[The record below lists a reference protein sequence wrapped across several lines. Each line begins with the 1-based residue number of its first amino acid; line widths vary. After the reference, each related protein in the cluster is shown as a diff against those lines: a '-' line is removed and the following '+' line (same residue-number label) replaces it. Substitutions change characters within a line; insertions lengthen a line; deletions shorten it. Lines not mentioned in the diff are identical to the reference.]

1 MSARDDDIRE
11 SAAAYALG
19 SLTPEEAREFEALL
33 AESPAARAELA
44 AFREVSALLPLAA
57 GVPAPGPDLK
67 SRVLARA
74 AGRVKRQPPV
84 GRRRGDRVLRW
95 ALAAAVLLAAG
106 TTAVAAALLRA
117 RAELSGRARD
127 AETRL
132 AAIEARLTGREQLLD
147 ALLDPANQ
155 LFHLAAT
162 GDGRP
167 PVQLFWNRERQVAVL
182 HAARLDQPAADR
194 AWQLW
199 LIPEGGAPVPSS
211 VFRPEADGHAL
222 VQDIRLPD
230 DSRKWVAFALTEEPA
245 GGSPAPTSAPR
256 YLASLPG

>member
-1 MSARDDDIRE
+1 VSARDDDIRE

-19 SLTPEEAREFEALL
+19 ALTPEEARDFEALL
-33 AESPAARAELA
+33 ADSAEARAELA
-44 AFREVSALLPLAA
+44 AFREVAALLPLAA

-67 SRVLARA
+67 ARVLARA
-74 AGRVKRQPPV
+74 TGRVKRQPAA
-84 GRRRGDRVLRW
+84 GRRRGDWVLRW
-95 ALAAAVLLAAG
+95 ALAATALLAVGATALVAVL
-106 TTAVAAALLRA
+106 VRA
-117 RAELSGRARD
+117 RGELAGRTRD

-132 AAIEARLTGREQLLD
+132 AALEARLSGREALLNS
-147 ALLDPANQ
+147 LLDPANQ
-155 LFHLAAT
+155 LFHLTAT
-162 GDGRP
+162 GDGGP

-182 HAARLDQPAADR
+182 HASELDRPAPDR

-211 VFRPEADGHAL
+211 VFRPEDDGHVL

-230 DSRKWVAFALTEEPA
+230 DGRKWVAFALTEEPA